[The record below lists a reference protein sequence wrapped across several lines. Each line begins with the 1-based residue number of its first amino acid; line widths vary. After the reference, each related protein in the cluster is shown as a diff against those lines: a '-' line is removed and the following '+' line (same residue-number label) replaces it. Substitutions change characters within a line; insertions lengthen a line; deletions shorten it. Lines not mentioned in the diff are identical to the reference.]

1 MQLWVGMLKFCG
13 LLLNNRCEIIINI
26 KESKCRKNI
35 FFGTKKLFDF
45 LLIHTKYWMIIN
57 LNISNNLLNNFKG
70 IKMKNINTNL
80 SLILIHLDI

>member
-1 MQLWVGMLKFCG
+1 
-13 LLLNNRCEIIINI
+13 
-26 KESKCRKNI
+26 
-35 FFGTKKLFDF
+35 
-45 LLIHTKYWMIIN
+45 MIIN